1 MLEYLA
7 NLVVLISIYWI
18 LATSLDLAIGYCG
31 IFSITQAAFYGLGA
45 YASALLSLNLPIVFP
60 FNLFGSVVITS
71 TIAYLSSHILL
82 RLRQD
87 YLALATL
94 AFGIIIQE
102 CFRNAE
108 FLTGGSRGLSGIPS
122 IQIFGFSFQDPV
134 SAAVLSLVIS
144 GIVVFCLHR
153 LEQSQ
158 FGIFLRGIDNDE
170 ISLQTLGTDTFRLKI
185 TAFNIAAIGAA
196 IAGSL
201 YAHYSMSLDPNRF
214 SIDESFLIIS
224 AIALGGKRSLLGT
237 IFGVMMLILIPEALR
252 FLPLSSY
259 KLAALRDVIFSII
272 LILILIYRPQGLF
285 AAQIKPF
292 ATKFSS
298 PTSIKSP
305 HLQTSNPK
313 ALLEIQH
320 LYRKINSDFSID
332 IQNVQL
338 ATGQIYGIFGAN
350 GSGKSMFFN
359 ILTGLIPADQAIAS
373 FSGKPIR
380 QFTPDRIAN
389 LGIARTFQSVRLHP
403 ELTILENLSLIQP
416 TSIFQLIWNAIS
428 PRATVLHLN
437 ISYARE
443 LLERINLSAYANQ
456 PASDLSFGQ
465 QKAIEIIRAISRD
478 PQLLL
483 LDEPMSGLSRQI
495 RPILIAELRRL
506 RQTGTT
512 IVIIEH
518 DQDFLAS
525 ICDRW
530 IQIKDG
536 SIIQQ
541 SDSPPYAE

>member
-1 MLEYLA
+1 MIEYLA
-7 NLVVLISIYWI
+7 NLLVLISIYWI

-45 YASALLSLNLPIVFP
+45 YASALLSLNLPIAFP

-71 TIAYLSSHILL
+71 ILAYLSSHILL

-134 SAAVLSLVIS
+134 SAAALTLVIS
-144 GIVVFCLHR
+144 GIVVFCLHQ

-170 ISLQTLGTDTFRLKI
+170 VSLQALGTNTFQLKI

-224 AIALGGKRSLLGT
+224 AIALGGKRSLRGT
-237 IFGVMMLILIPEALR
+237 VFGVFMLILIPEALR
-252 FLPLSSY
+252 FMPISSY
-259 KLAALRDVIFSII
+259 QLAALRDVIFSII
-272 LILILIYRPQGLF
+272 LISVLILRPQGLWPS
-285 AAQIKPF
+285 QIKPLT
-292 ATKFSS
+292 TKFFPS
-298 PTSIKSP
+298 TSTKSP
-305 HLQTSNPK
+305 PLPPPNQEV
-313 ALLEIQH
+313 LLDIQH
-320 LYRKINSDFSID
+320 LYRKINSEFSIN
-332 IQNVQL
+332 IQNIQL
-338 ATGQIYGIFGAN
+338 ATGQIYGIVGAN
-350 GSGKSMFFN
+350 GAGKSMFFN
-359 ILTGLIPADQAIAS
+359 VLTGIIPADRAIAS
-373 FSGKPIR
+373 FAGKPIR
-380 QFTPDRIAN
+380 QFTPDRISN

-403 ELTILENLSLIQP
+403 ELTVLENFSLINPAKIP
-416 TSIFQLIWNAIS
+416 TLIRNAFFPKNKLPHPDI
-428 PRATVLHLN
+428 N
-437 ISYARE
+437 YARE
-443 LLERINLSAYANQ
+443 LLNNINLTEYENQ

-465 QKAIEIIRAISRD
+465 QKAIEIIRVISRR
-478 PQLLL
+478 PRLLL
-483 LDEPMSGLSRQI
+483 LDEPISGLSLQV

-506 RQTGTT
+506 QQTGVT

-518 DQDFLAS
+518 DQEFLTS
-525 ICDRW
+525 ICDHW

-536 SIIQQ
+536 SITHQT
-541 SDSPPYAE
+541 DSPPHA